1 MDLLAV
7 KTWAIF
13 YLLSFV
19 TLLWA
24 VFISSQG
31 QMLGVGFA
39 LDVVVVGANC
49 AIVMTEIKRHVTKKE
64 RMRQLLAATSATTQS
79 AKNAR

>member
-24 VFISSQG
+24 AFLSSQG
-31 QMLGVGFA
+31 QMLGIGFV
-39 LDVVVVGANC
+39 LDVVVVGVNC
-49 AIVMTEIKRHVTKKE
+49 AIVMTEVKRHVTKKE
-64 RMRQLLAATSATTQS
+64 RMRQLLAMTSATKKPTEH
-79 AKNAR
+79 AR